1 MRRTLQSLLIL
12 STTALLA
19 ACAPLCVAQMDAK
32 TTKLMAEG
40 ADFERRQQLTS
51 AVDSYRAANK
61 SAGGS
66 CGKCLQALFAL
77 QMRMPLYKDAAAT
90 AVRMEE
96 ISPDAAAKTMA
107 ELGHARALLFDY
119 EERPKRAL
127 LDEANRV
134 LLRAEAN
141 SPGNADVMMMRGR
154 VLALQGDNEG
164 ASKEFVAYAK
174 LWAPESPLA
183 KRAQHFA
190 ENPQLARRRLA
201 PEFTVT
207 THDGQKFSTE
217 QAIGRVVL
225 IDFWATWCGP
235 CQEELSY
242 VKEMASDFDKKD
254 VVILS
259 VSWDKEMDSWERYIK
274 VKRMT
279 WPQYRDTDGMLGQT
293 FGVAAIPTYILID
306 RDGVVRRKATG
317 GMLDIRSDL
326 KDLAAGKAIAA
337 DSKGKSE

>member
-1 MRRTLQSLLIL
+1 
-12 STTALLA
+12 
-19 ACAPLCVAQMDAK
+19 
-32 TTKLMAEG
+32 
-40 ADFERRQQLTS
+40 
-51 AVDSYRAANK
+51 
-61 SAGGS
+61 
-66 CGKCLQALFAL
+66 
-77 QMRMPLYKDAAAT
+77 
-90 AVRMEE
+90 
-96 ISPDAAAKTMA
+96 
-107 ELGHARALLFDY
+107 
-119 EERPKRAL
+119 
-127 LDEANRV
+127 
-134 LLRAEAN
+134 
-141 SPGNADVMMMRGR
+141 
-154 VLALQGDNEG
+154 
-164 ASKEFVAYAK
+164 
-174 LWAPESPLA
+174 PLA
-183 KRAQHFA
+183 KQAQHFA
-190 ENPQLARRRLA
+190 ENPQLARKRLA

-259 VSWDKEMDSWERYIK
+259 VSWDKELDTWEQYIK
-274 VKRMT
+274 GKRMT

-326 KDLAAGKAIAA
+326 KDLAAGKAIAT